1 MRGGEPRCGGRG
13 FDDGS
18 GGGCEK
24 IGGMTSPTYSDP
36 LERLQVYRLALDA
49 MRDARTD
56 AGMLWRD
63 PLMREVSGQLVRA
76 VASIAAN
83 VAEGYSRGTTAD
95 RRKFLEYALGSAR
108 ESLVWYETAD
118 LGPDRTLRIDRLVSI
133 RRLLLTMI
141 RTARASTSADRQKFS
156 R

>member
-1 MRGGEPRCGGRG
+1 
-13 FDDGS
+13 
-18 GGGCEK
+18 
-24 IGGMTSPTYSDP
+24 MTSPTYSDP

-118 LGPDRTLRIDRLVSI
+118 LPDRNLRIDRLVSI

-141 RTARASTSADRQKFS
+141 RTARASTSADRQKFA

>member
-1 MRGGEPRCGGRG
+1 
-13 FDDGS
+13 
-18 GGGCEK
+18 
-24 IGGMTSPTYSDP
+24 MTSPTYSDP

-118 LGPDRTLRIDRLVSI
+118 LTDRNLRIDRLVSI